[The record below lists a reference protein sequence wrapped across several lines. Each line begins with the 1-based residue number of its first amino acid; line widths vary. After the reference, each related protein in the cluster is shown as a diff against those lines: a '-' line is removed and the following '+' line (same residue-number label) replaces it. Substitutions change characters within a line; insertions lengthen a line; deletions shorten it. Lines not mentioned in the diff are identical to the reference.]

1 MSDVST
7 PANVSDITVKI
18 LESIRDEIR
27 GLRGE
32 VVELRREVVE
42 LRGEVVELRG
52 ETSDLRGGL
61 AALTDRVEE
70 GFASVN
76 GELRSLNRRTG
87 SIEREA
93 AGTNQRLDAVL
104 KIAGTHHTELEQRVT
119 RIEDHLGLPR
129 TG

>member
-32 VVELRREVVE
+32 VVELR
-42 LRGEVVELRG
+42 GEVVELRG
-52 ETSDLRGGL
+52 ETSELRGGL

-76 GELRSLNRRTG
+76 AELRSLNRRT
-87 SIEREA
+87 SSLEHEA

-104 KIAGTHHTELEQRVT
+104 KIAGTHHTDLEQRVT